1 MSRCAIVALL
11 VSSVLFP
18 LRAQAADQADGE
30 RTAKL
35 LAAIQFP
42 FFPGEKAAGEP
53 CGLQETIV
61 KLENRNMEA
70 IRDHDEAALRRLSD
84 PGKLITYADG
94 SRQTFEEFL
103 QAQKKWTILGFKMSE
118 PQFLATSPDS
128 GILNFRMS
136 TIHKTDDRT
145 DVRVVRGST
154 VWARRWQ
161 SIAYHETE
169 IEPER
174 IVLNMP
180 PKRSLPA
187 NNDPM
192 TATALALEKSYWD
205 ALSEKDF
212 PALRR
217 LTATEKFVV
226 LRNGSPLPQGELL
239 DSLGV
244 RWGLGR
250 HWQYSLD
257 DVHVVS
263 PSEDCLI
270 ISYRASI
277 GEPKALRSTSVWV
290 RRWQI
295 CLYHET
301 YDASP
306 QVSR

>member
-1 MSRCAIVALL
+1 M
-11 VSSVLFP
+11 
-18 LRAQAADQADGE
+18 
-30 RTAKL
+30 
-35 LAAIQFP
+35 
-42 FFPGEKAAGEP
+42 
-53 CGLQETIV
+53 
-61 KLENRNMEA
+61 
-70 IRDHDEAALRRLSD
+70 
-84 PGKLITYADG
+84 
-94 SRQTFEEFL
+94 
-103 QAQKKWTILGFKMSE
+103 
-118 PQFLATSPDS
+118 
-128 GILNFRMS
+128 
-136 TIHKTDDRT
+136 
-145 DVRVVRGST
+145 RGST
-154 VWARRWQ
+154 VGRRWQ

-192 TATALALEKSYWD
+192 TATAHRAGKKLLGR

-226 LRNGSPLPQGELL
+226 LRNGSPLAPGRTPRQPGRSMGPGA
-239 DSLGV
+239 SLAVQPGRRSRRIAV
-244 RWGLGR
+244 RGLSY
-250 HWQYSLD
+250 HL
-257 DVHVVS
+257 V
-263 PSEDCLI
+263 PSFD
-270 ISYRASI
+270 RRTQV
-277 GEPKALRSTSVWV
+277 ALRSTSVWV